1 MKLALL
7 CLLILTLQWQ
17 DAISQGNTG
26 SNSTTT
32 KSPGT
37 KSATTKYSGM
47 NPATTKRT
55 GAHPAAARPPVRAT
69 TKHSVTKPAA
79 AQGLK
84 CYSCNAPPPNCYK
97 KKIITCEPGQDRC
110 VKTTTKIVD
119 YDGSPNEK
127 NEFDKFMNVLVWE
140 RVCMTAKECEAYKQR
155 TKIRDVTCCNTNLC
169 NA

>member
-1 MKLALL
+1 MREQNMRQL
-7 CLLILTLQWQ
+7 CH
-17 DAISQGNTG
+17 NP
-26 SNSTTT
+26 TTDR
-32 KSPGT
+32 
-37 KSATTKYSGM
+37 YSLFSFYFI
-47 NPATTKRT
+47 T
-55 GAHPAAARPPVRAT
+55 VRAT

>member
-1 MKLALL
+1 MKLLVALL
-7 CLLILTLQWQ
+7 IVLLSVLLQ
-17 DAISQGNTG
+17 
-26 SNSTTT
+26 
-32 KSPGT
+32 
-37 KSATTKYSGM
+37 
-47 NPATTKRT
+47 
-55 GAHPAAARPPVRAT
+55 
-69 TKHSVTKPAA
+69 VTKPAA

-127 NEFDKFMNVLVWE
+127 NEFDKFMNVLVLE
-140 RVCMTAKECEAYKQR
+140 RFCMAMDECMEYKQKKR
-155 TKIRDVTCCNTNLC
+155 FATVSCCSNDLC